1 MVSLIVVSGGDI
13 ASTNQ
18 AKELLGM
25 CDWVELDS
33 VEGRPAYTFMNARMW
48 WMEDGC
54 LWEDNLDKRWE
65 EATGEKPQE
74 IIFPSRHSAA
84 SGNASLTL
92 HPIGTMQVPHDEVPQ
107 FGGKA
112 ADCPPPNPRIAAWWR
127 EMNRVASDFEG
138 FDLSLETTHHGPWV
152 ETPSLFIEI
161 GSTDETWGHEGAAKL
176 LAGIIYRG
184 LGLDG
189 SAGLG
194 NWNEKGLVVV
204 TLGGGHY
211 APRGNA
217 LAMHPDVWIGHMLAT
232 YALPFERDEDG
243 NISGMWENSIR
254 KAIASTNLAYPNG
267 EIVCS
272 MDKKAFK
279 GWQRQAIRD
288 LLEELDVPLL
298 KRSEIIG

>member
-1 MVSLIVVSGGDI
+1 MVSLILVSSGDI

-18 AKELLGM
+18 ADELLKM
-25 CDWVELDS
+25 CEWQELDP
-33 VEGRPAYTFMNARMW
+33 VEGLPSYSFKHARMW
-48 WMEDGC
+48 WMKDGC
-54 LWEDNLDKRWE
+54 LWEDDLDKRWA
-65 EATGEKPQE
+65 EATGEIPTE

-92 HPIGTMQVPHDEVPQ
+92 HPIGTMQVPDGETPEY
-107 FGGKA
+107 GGKA

-127 EMNRVASDFEG
+127 ELNRVATDLTE
-138 FDLSLETTHHGPWV
+138 FDLSLETTHHGPWI

-161 GSTDETWGHEGAAKL
+161 GSTDLTWGHMGAAKI

-189 SAGLG
+189 GNGLG
-194 NWNEKGLVVV
+194 QWNGNGRVVV

-211 APRGNA
+211 APRGNL
-217 LAMHPDVWIGHMLAT
+217 LASYEGIWLGHMLAT
-232 YALPFERDEDG
+232 YALPFVKNEDDTV
-243 NISGMWENSIR
+243 SGMWENSIR
-254 KAIASTNLAYPNG
+254 KAIKATELAFPGG

-288 LLEELDVPLL
+288 LLSELDVPLL
-298 KRSEIIG
+298 KSAEIIG

>member
-1 MVSLIVVSGGDI
+1 MVSLIIVSGGDI

-18 AKELLGM
+18 ADELLKL
-25 CDWVELDS
+25 CDWEVLDP
-33 VEGRPAYTFMNARMW
+33 VEGRPSYAFMHARIW
-48 WMEDGC
+48 WMTDGC

-65 EATGEKPQE
+65 LATGEKPSE

-92 HPIGTMQVPHDEVPQ
+92 HPIGTMQVPHDQAPDY
-107 FGGKA
+107 GGKA

-127 EMNRVASDFEG
+127 EMNRVAGDLED

-161 GSTDETWGHEGAAKL
+161 GSTIDTWGHLEAAEV

-189 SAGLG
+189 SEGLG
-194 NWNEKGLVVV
+194 NWDGKGRVVV

-211 APRGNA
+211 APRGNM
-217 LAMHPDVWIGHMLAT
+217 LGLHDGIWIGHMLAT
-232 YALPFERDEDG
+232 YALPFEKDEFG
-243 NISGMWENSIR
+243 NVSGMWENSIR
-254 KAIASTNLAYPNG
+254 KAIAATQAGYPGG

-288 LLEELDVPLL
+288 LLTELDVPLL
-298 KRSEIIG
+298 KRAEIIG

>member
-1 MVSLIVVSGGDI
+1 MVSLIIVSGGDI

-18 AKELLGM
+18 ADELLKL
-25 CDWVELDS
+25 CDWKTLEP
-33 VEGRPAYTFMNARMW
+33 VEGKPSYSFLHARIW

-54 LWEDNLDKRWE
+54 LWEDDLDKRWE
-65 EATGEKPQE
+65 LATGEKPSE

-92 HPIGTMQVPHDEVPQ
+92 HPIGTMQVPKNEVPEY
-107 FGGKA
+107 GGKA
-112 ADCPPPNPRIAAWWR
+112 ADCPPPNPRLAAWWR
-127 EMNRVASDFEG
+127 EMNRVASDMDD
-138 FDLSLETTHHGPWV
+138 FDLSLETTHHGPWI

-161 GSTDETWGHEGAAKL
+161 GSTVETWGHEEAAVV

-189 SAGLG
+189 SDGLG
-194 NWNEKGLVVV
+194 KWNNEGRVVV

-211 APRGNA
+211 APRANMLG
-217 LAMHPDVWIGHMLAT
+217 LHEGIWIGHMLAT
-232 YALPFERDEDG
+232 YALPFERDESG
-243 NISGMWENSIR
+243 NVSGMWENSIR
-254 KAIASTNLAYPNG
+254 KAITSTKLAYPGG
-267 EIVCS
+267 EVVCS

-298 KRSEIIG
+298 KRAEII